1 MSPVPAV
8 LWEATTLLRLGCS
21 LPSCADLQPFFSKWV
36 SSNKI
41 HHSSLL
47 GKTGPQRF
55 SLVLN
60 PHFDLPLCFWTG
72 SQLSSMEYIN
82 HGCSIHP
89 PQGDSITTIA
99 GDAGPS
105 LDASPQASIWMLPE
119 WIVLVGGEGT
129 AEEDSMIGSTW
140 PHAVWLFSE
149 VGRWSYRLTSSA
161 WRFPVTSA
169 WQCKRNSFCQFDE
182 YNLVSHGRFS
192 LYRCVL
198 TQLLTFY
205 CPY

>member
-1 MSPVPAV
+1 MSPVPTV

-89 PQGDSITTIA
+89 PQGGLQVMLGHLWTRLLRQVYECYLNELFWWVGKELLKRTVWLVPLDHMQSDCSLRWGDDLTVSLVVPGGSRSPVLGNVREIVFANLMSITWYLMVGLVCIA
-99 GDAGPS
+99 VP
-105 LDASPQASIWMLPE
+105 
-119 WIVLVGGEGT
+119 
-129 AEEDSMIGSTW
+129 
-140 PHAVWLFSE
+140 
-149 VGRWSYRLTSSA
+149 
-161 WRFPVTSA
+161 
-169 WQCKRNSFCQFDE
+169 
-182 YNLVSHGRFS
+182 
-192 LYRCVL
+192 
-198 TQLLTFY
+198 
-205 CPY
+205 